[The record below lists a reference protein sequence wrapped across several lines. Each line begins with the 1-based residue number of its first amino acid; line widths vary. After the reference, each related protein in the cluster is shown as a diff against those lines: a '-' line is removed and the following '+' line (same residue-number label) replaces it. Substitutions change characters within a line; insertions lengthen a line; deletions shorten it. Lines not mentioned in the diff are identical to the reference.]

1 MKKVLFA
8 SALMVIAASCA
19 ENELDSI
26 SAPSKSEGISFEAV
40 SEPTTRM
47 QWDETETSYVPFWY
61 AEQDRIGIFG
71 VNVEQGAFGGPL
83 TPLGIAGSEHN
94 WTGLHGSATAADATY
109 KATRSEQSGAFTS
122 VSDADLLH
130 FKDGKDARFLA
141 VYPSTVKANYAD
153 GKLVLSNLPE
163 QANQT
168 QNTVKGDNPATLM
181 YSLSIAN
188 KVNSYD
194 AVGEKVNLKFTRPL
208 SALVFST
215 ENANTYT
222 AGGATSI
229 FGLLEKIT
237 VTAEGYDADP
247 TDGAGLLVTRGDVL
261 ASALAYDKS
270 VATVEVDTIPGS
282 YKATFK
288 AGTTPTESAKVTLNL
303 GASGLAWNDD
313 ALAIAAIKNIDRRNF
328 SASKPETMRVV
339 FSFSN
344 IDIEMTNT
352 TSKSWNGYVEYP
364 ALNIN
369 AYPYLVTKGA
379 ATNSRT
385 LIVNSGNFT
394 DIFNENGKIVWT
406 DSEAASGGVSV
417 TEVSTIISKVKLG
430 AAGLATLK
438 RFTNLQKLELQADDA
453 IPANTFTTRQ
463 AAAITDLILPNVTSV
478 DQKFIEGLV
487 PQTSTAYQFSVI
499 TTLKMPKYEFEDEVV
514 NDAFFNTAEK
524 SALVTI
530 DMSGVRSM
538 MPKFGILRTLS
549 FNGYTKLVNVTVQDD
564 MIVSPSGFANC
575 PVLENV
581 NGRVDI
587 SEAPSAFYNPGGSGT
602 AVKNTK
608 LASIDLTS
616 TVIPSNAFRCCTA
629 LETVKC
635 KGAAIAPTSIGEGA
649 FVWTAVKYMDLS
661 NAATIGKEAFR
672 ASKITKN
679 SATATYLEV
688 GATEL
693 PAEVFKECTN
703 IVMVKFTNATKIS
716 GDEILN
722 GTTALRQ
729 IKFLKEISL
738 ADNTSATAY
747 GANLF
752 GTNTANVDLWTNPSQ
767 SGVNGLGWTLKWK
780 RSSSATEEQT
790 YTFKSIQKKIED

>member
-71 VNVEQGAFGGPL
+71 VNVKKGTFAGPL
-83 TPLGIAGSEHN
+83 ADLGDGTAHN
-94 WTGLHGSATAADATY
+94 WTKFYPAATTADATY
-109 KATRSEQSGAFTS
+109 KATRSEQSGAFTAI
-122 VSDADLLH
+122 SDADLLH

-222 AGGATSI
+222 AGGAIST

-237 VTAEGYDADP
+237 VKAEGYDADP
-247 TDGAGLLVTRGDVL
+247 TDGALAVANGDVL
-261 ASALAYDKS
+261 ASALAYDES
-270 VATVEVDTIPGS
+270 AATVEVDTIPGS

-288 AGTTPTESAKVTLNL
+288 AGTIPTESETVTLKL
-303 GASGLAWNDD
+303 GTSGLAWNDD
-313 ALAIAAIKNIDRRNF
+313 ALAIAAIKNIDRKNF

-339 FSFSN
+339 FSFSK

-379 ATNSRT
+379 GTNSRT

-406 DSEAASGGVSV
+406 DSEAASGEVDLS
-417 TEVSTIISKVKLG
+417 EVSTIISKVKLG
-430 AAGLATLK
+430 ATGLATLK
-438 RFTNLQKLELQADDA
+438 GFGGLKKLELQADDA
-453 IPANTFTTRQ
+453 IPANTFTTGQ

-478 DQKFIEGLV
+478 DQKFIAGLV

-514 NDAFFNTAEK
+514 NDAFFNAAEK
-524 SALVTI
+524 EKLVTI

-549 FNGYTKLVNVTVQDD
+549 FNGYKALANVTVQDD

-608 LASIDLTS
+608 LASINLTS

-649 FVWTAVKYMDLS
+649 FVWTAVEYMDLS

-693 PAEVFKECTN
+693 PAQVFKDCAN

-738 ADNTSATAY
+738 ADNTFATAY
-747 GANLF
+747 GVNLF